1 MGSITRKSRKDK
13 TDEYSDSTGFAESER
28 KHGVDGRGVSQGGG
42 GGWPQGD
49 ADRRVAQ
56 EDRRM
61 HGLRVLSRQGNEGS
75 ATVNFK

>member
-49 ADRRVAQ
+49 ADRRGMKGQ
-56 EDRRM
+56 TPWTSM
-61 HGLRVLSRQGNEGS
+61 VL
-75 ATVNFK
+75 